1 MIYTYGHSN
10 LSLPTFGK
18 HVQNKVWSIT
28 RHSQGNDA
36 QETNRMFVSGVHQ
49 FRAQF
54 EIVIIEGIAR
64 TQSPTNKNDAVEL
77 PTFGVIT
84 GVNLT

>member
-1 MIYTYGHSN
+1 M
-10 LSLPTFGK
+10 FGK
-18 HVQNKVWSIT
+18 HVQKNVWFGRNWAWSIT
-28 RHSQGNDA
+28 SHSQVNDV
-36 QETNRMFVSGVHQ
+36 QKKWTECLSQVHQ

>member
-1 MIYTYGHSN
+1 MSW
-10 LSLPTFGK
+10 PTFGK
-18 HVQNKVWSIT
+18 HVQNKVWFGRNWAWSIT
-28 RHSQGNDA
+28 SHSQGNDA

>member
-1 MIYTYGHSN
+1 M
-10 LSLPTFGK
+10 
-18 HVQNKVWSIT
+18 
-28 RHSQGNDA
+28 
-36 QETNRMFVSGVHQ
+36 NRMFVSQVHH
-49 FRAQF
+49 FRAQL
-54 EIVIIEGIAR
+54 EIVVIEGIVQ

>member
-1 MIYTYGHSN
+1 MSKIKFGSAVRAMMHKKQTEC
-10 LSLPTFGK
+10 LS
-18 HVQNKVWSIT
+18 Q
-28 RHSQGNDA
+28 
-36 QETNRMFVSGVHQ
+36 VHQ

>member
-1 MIYTYGHSN
+1 M
-10 LSLPTFGK
+10 SLPTFGK
-18 HVQNKVWSIT
+18 HVQRNVWFGRNWAWSIT
-28 RHSQGNDA
+28 SQSQVNDVPKM
-36 QETNRMFVSGVHQ
+36 NRMFVSQVHH
-49 FRAQF
+49 FRAQL
-54 EIVIIEGIAR
+54 EIVVIEGIVQ

>member
-1 MIYTYGHSN
+1 MY
-10 LSLPTFGK
+10 K
-18 HVQNKVWSIT
+18 KM
-28 RHSQGNDA
+28 
-36 QETNRMFVSGVHQ
+36 NRMLSQVHQ

>member
-1 MIYTYGHSN
+1 MY
-10 LSLPTFGK
+10 K
-18 HVQNKVWSIT
+18 KM
-28 RHSQGNDA
+28 
-36 QETNRMFVSGVHQ
+36 NRMFVSGAPL
-49 FRAQF
+49 RAQF